1 MARRKRLPTQKLHEI
16 VCMILEKALHGDK
29 GYSTD
34 AEGYITIQEIHAHLL
49 NEQDKLVGDGND
61 LYYENCYNIS
71 ELIKKGINPWL
82 EPLGKAVYSKKAGRT
97 FVYKG
102 YDGVLE
108 DYKSSREMHSSKP
121 IEEGMFEFVKGTVT
135 FQTMA
140 AIRNRIRS
148 IEQEADKKS
157 RTAKFSPR
165 SLMLLK
171 NLACGGA
178 FLCFEA
184 VSYTH

>member
-82 EPLGKAVYSKKAGRT
+82 EPLGKAV
-97 FVYKG
+97 
-102 YDGVLE
+102 L
-108 DYKSSREMHSSKP
+108 
-121 IEEGMFEFVKGTVT
+121 
-135 FQTMA
+135 
-140 AIRNRIRS
+140 
-148 IEQEADKKS
+148 
-157 RTAKFSPR
+157 
-165 SLMLLK
+165 
-171 NLACGGA
+171 
-178 FLCFEA
+178 
-184 VSYTH
+184 